1 MTRDP
6 RHRPMPSHCLTLET
20 VFSAAHAIVI
30 GGEREPVHGHDWRVA
45 VRIGG
50 DTLDADGLLVDF
62 HKIQHDL
69 RAIVEPWHNRSLNE
83 VEPFDAVNPTAEL
96 VAKTIGERLAERLPD
111 GVRLVSVRVTEAVG
125 CAAEFWPRP

>member
-1 MTRDP
+1 MTP
-6 RHRPMPSHCLTLET
+6 NPSHCPMPSHCLTLET

-62 HKIQHDL
+62 HKVHHDL
-69 RAIVEPWHNRSLNE
+69 QAIIEPWHNRSLNE
-83 VEPFDAVNPTAEL
+83 VEPFDMVNPTAEL
-96 VAKTIGERLAERLPD
+96 VAQTIGERLATTLPN
-111 GVRLVSVRVTEAVG
+111 GVRVVSVRVTEAVG
-125 CAAEFWPRP
+125 CAAEYWPRP